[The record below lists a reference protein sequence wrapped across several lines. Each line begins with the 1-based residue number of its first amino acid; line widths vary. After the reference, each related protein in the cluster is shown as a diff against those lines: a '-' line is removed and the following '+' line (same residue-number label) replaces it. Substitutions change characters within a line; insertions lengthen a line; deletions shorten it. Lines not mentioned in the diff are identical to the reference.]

1 VHILLR
7 HAPVNADHFE
17 EVSMKQQHAW
27 TLPAAAG
34 CAALLF
40 LLLTAAPAARAQSSG
55 GHRPRPAG
63 SAPPAQPQTHGPSV
77 RERQIVMSEMEKEA
91 AKAPVERRP
100 TLPLEQIAE
109 DFERIQAVNNRMMAA
124 VMRAGSPDYRLVSDS
139 TAEMRK
145 RAARLKSNL
154 PLPEPEE
161 KEGGQATEYKS
172 PEDAAQLK
180 AALLRLDGALMSFV
194 KSPVFK
200 NPDVVNADAAARAR
214 RDLEEVIELS
224 RLLNKDAERLSKAAG
239 KR

>member
-1 VHILLR
+1 
-7 HAPVNADHFE
+7 
-17 EVSMKQQHAW
+17 MKQRQAW
-27 TLPAAAG
+27 MLPSVSL
-34 CAALLF
+34 CAALLCAV
-40 LLLTAAPAARAQSSG
+40 LCAAPDARAQSSG

-63 SAPPAQPQTHGPSV
+63 TGPAPAPQTHGPSI
-77 RERQIVMSEMEKEA
+77 RERQLVMAEMEKEA
-91 AKAPVERRP
+91 AKPSDERKPV
-100 TLPLEQIAE
+100 LPLEQIAE

-124 VMRAGSPDYRLVSDS
+124 VMRTESPDYRLVSDS
-139 TAEMRK
+139 TAEIRK

-161 KEGGQATEYKS
+161 KGDGKATEYKS
-172 PEDAAQLK
+172 PADVAQLK

-224 RLLNKDAERLSKAAG
+224 RLLNKDAERLSKTAG

>member
-1 VHILLR
+1 MKPS
-7 HAPVNADHFE
+7 HAEA
-17 EVSMKQQHAW
+17 
-27 TLPAAAG
+27 LPAAAA

-40 LLLTAAPAARAQSSG
+40 VLLAAAPAARAQSSG

-63 SAPPAQPQTHGPSV
+63 AAPAPAPQTHGPSI
-77 RERQIVMSEMEKEA
+77 RERQIVMAEMEKEA
-91 AKAPVERRP
+91 AQPTDERKP
-100 TLPLEQIAE
+100 ALPLEQIAE

-124 VMRAGSPDYRLVSDS
+124 VMPAESPDYRLVSDS
-139 TAEMRK
+139 TAEIRK

-154 PLPEPEE
+154 PLPEPAE
-161 KEGGQATEYKS
+161 KEGGQAAEYKS

-200 NPDVVNADAAARAR
+200 NPDVVNADAAAKAR
-214 RDLEEVIELS
+214 RDLEAVIELS

-239 KR
+239 RR